1 MRPSMPLFLL
11 LPLLVMG
18 CASVQPQEP
27 LLVPGELRL
36 FTDKGTAYFTCL
48 FDPAADHL
56 KCVPAPSEPNQPR
69 CL

>member
-11 LPLLVMG
+11 LPLLAMG
-18 CASVQPQEP
+18 CASPVIPQVP
-27 LLVPGELRL
+27 LVPGELRL